1 MAALVLIVT
10 SYSNWPSTY
19 TWVPFNFLA
28 IVLLGFFT
36 WSGGLYGI
44 EESHHDFKRF
54 ETELRA
60 GKHVFTV
67 DVDENQE
74 NILNN
79 VIKAHLGL
87 KSAGTGKSSP
97 RWLVMGQYNIKKFTS
112 ETFP

>member
-1 MAALVLIVT
+1 
-10 SYSNWPSTY
+10 
-19 TWVPFNFLA
+19 LA

-44 EESHHDFKRF
+44 QELHHDFKRF
-54 ETELRA
+54 EAELRV
-60 GKHVFTV
+60 GKHVFVV
-67 DVDENQE
+67 DVDANQE
-74 NILNN
+74 GTLDK